1 MMPLDESTS
10 NSEQLHIASS
20 IVCVDVV
27 ADGLVEL
34 DDGAEDAAFEAPFGQ
49 GGEQALDG
57 IDP

>member
-1 MMPLDESTS
+1 MRAMH
-10 NSEQLHIASS
+10 NSGRCACNAAVG

>member
-1 MMPLDESTS
+1 MFSDDGIGGGGPLEW
-10 NSEQLHIASS
+10 LGVG